1 MNCGK
6 TTFEQ
11 VSTTLSPL
19 PGQDPDSPAKAA
31 TLSAWRALASN
42 LAAIVQLWCTG
53 GYQDEVNQNSS

>member
-42 LAAIVQLWCTG
+42 LAAMSSCGVYG
-53 GYQDEVNQNSS
+53 RGYQDARMK